1 MQTCDLNLAAIKSPQ
16 AADFLL
22 FDFYVD
28 FPSME
33 KLNFKSGQDGR
44 RKGVFQR
51 ADLFDKNVA

>member
-1 MQTCDLNLAAIKSPQ
+1 MRFKLSRNKKIRKLRI
-16 AADFLL
+16 FLL